1 MELMDR
7 ITALVIKVPTPAS
20 IFTRKWYERVSSET
34 DKLIKSHQK
43 KNLSY
48 EDLQREKLL
57 LDSLNIYRSSRVQN
71 LAKLI
76 GSVELLIFG
85 SISFYG
91 VHRPDSVSEYV
102 RRLLPIL
109 AGWIAIKVIGNYSQW
124 SGHILG
130 RATYYIFLLGTL
142 INIGWG
148 LILGAV
154 IAELVKLT

>member
-1 MELMDR
+1 MDR
-7 ITALVIKVPTPAS
+7 ITTVVTKIPTPAS
-20 IFTRKWYERVSSET
+20 VFTREWYKRVSSET
-34 DKLIKSHQK
+34 DKLIKSHK
-43 KNLSY
+43 KKKLPY
-48 EDLQREKLL
+48 KDLQREKQL
-57 LDSLNIYRSSRVQN
+57 LDSLNISRSSRVQE

-91 VHRPDSVSEYV
+91 VYKPDSASEYA

-148 LILGAV
+148 LILGAIV
-154 IAELVKLT
+154 AELVKLT